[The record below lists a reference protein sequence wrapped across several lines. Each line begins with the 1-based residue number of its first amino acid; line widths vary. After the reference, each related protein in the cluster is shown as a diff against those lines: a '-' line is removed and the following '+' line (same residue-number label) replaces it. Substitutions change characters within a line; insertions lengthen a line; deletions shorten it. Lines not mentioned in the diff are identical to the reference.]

1 MFPVNMIY
9 QPTEQDK
16 PITVSVYNFE
26 TTDDSEGTP
35 TTVFVTA
42 WENNSKRWLIAPIGC
57 FQPKQKKTLKEG

>member
-26 TTDDSEGTP
+26 TTYDSEGTP

-42 WENNSKRWLIAPIGC
+42 
-57 FQPKQKKTLKEG
+57 